1 MVDVATP
8 HVHGDTCEH
17 PISKRVGPAWVPA
30 VVVGAVALG
39 TCILLNVR
47 DPNESGSW
55 GFCPFKLATGGLDC
69 PGCGLL
75 RGTRALTRG
84 DIGAALDHNVL
95 IVPILGTML
104 VAYGVWAARSFG
116 WRNTTFRADARW
128 VWLAGPILVAFWV
141 MRNLPWFPFLDSGIS

>member
-1 MVDVATP
+1 MVEAAAS
-8 HVHGDTCEH
+8 HRHGAASEH
-17 PISKRVGPAWVPA
+17 THSHSAPAWIPP

-39 TCILLNVR
+39 ACVMLNLR

-84 DIGAALDHNVL
+84 DIGGALDHNIL
-95 IVPILGTML
+95 IIPILGTML
-104 VAYGVWAARSFG
+104 VAYGVWAARCFG
-116 WRNTTFRADARW
+116 WRNTSLRVDPKWGW
-128 VWLAGPILVAFWV
+128 VAGAILGVFWV
-141 MRNLPWFPFLDSGIS
+141 ARNLPWFPFLDSGLS